1 MGNPELT
8 VLLEGILFGEGPR
21 WHEDRL
27 WFSDMWGGKVMS
39 VDLDGNT
46 QHVAHFDHPSGLG
59 FMPDGSLLVSVM
71 HERRIYRISSGETT
85 VHADL
90 TKIASELTND
100 MVVTYEGY
108 AYVGTDLKNVAL
120 VEPDGKARLVAE
132 GMRGPNGM
140 AITPDG
146 ETLVVNETRG
156 EAIRSF
162 SIKPDG
168 SLVSAEL
175 FAQLPDV
182 FPDGLCLDEEGAAW
196 IGSPPLDAEHYGDG
210 QFLRVLP
217 GGEITDRIETPGR
230 WAIAP
235 MLGGP
240 DRRTL
245 FMTTSSVENVTLL
258 KQTGKTEDGRI
269 ETLRVEVPGTGLP

>member
-1 MGNPELT
+1 MGNQEPT

-27 WFSDMWGGKVMS
+27 WFSDMWGGKVMT
-39 VDLDGNT
+39 VDMDGNT
-46 QHVAHFDHPSGLG
+46 RDVAQFDHPSGLG

-71 HERRIYRISSGETT
+71 HERRIYRIESGETT

-90 TKIASELTND
+90 TEIANEMTND
-100 MVVTYEGY
+100 MVVTREGY
-108 AYVGTDLKNVAL
+108 AYVDTDLKNVVL

-132 GMRGPNGM
+132 GMRGPNGL

-146 ETLVVNETRG
+146 QTLVVNETRG

-168 SLVSAEL
+168 SLGSPEL
-175 FAQLPDV
+175 FAELPDV

-196 IGSPPLDAEHYGDG
+196 IGSPPLAAEHYGDG
-210 QFLRVLP
+210 VFLRVLP
-217 GGEITDRIETPGR
+217 GGEITDRIFTPGR

-245 FMTTSSVENVTLL
+245 FMTTSSVQNVALL
-258 KQTGKTEDGRI
+258 KATGKVEDGRI
-269 ETLRVEVPGTGLP
+269 ETLRVEVPGAGLP

>member
-1 MGNPELT
+1 MGNPEPT

-71 HERRIYRISSGETT
+71 HERRIYRIASGETT

-90 TKIASELTND
+90 TTIASELMND

-146 ETLVVNETRG
+146 QTLVVNETRG

-258 KQTGKTEDGRI
+258 KQTGKAEDGRI
-269 ETLRVEVPGTGLP
+269 ETLRVEVPGAGLP

>member
-1 MGNPELT
+1 MGNPEPT

-71 HERRIYRISSGETT
+71 HERRIYRIASGETT

-120 VEPDGKARLVAE
+120 VEPEGKARLIAE

-146 ETLVVNETRG
+146 QTLVVNETRG

-245 FMTTSSVENVTLL
+245 FMTTSSVDNVTLL
-258 KQTGKTEDGRI
+258 KQTGKVEDGRI
-269 ETLRVEVPGTGLP
+269 ETLRVEVPGAGLP

>member
-1 MGNPELT
+1 MGNPEPT

-71 HERRIYRISSGETT
+71 HERRIYRIASGETT

-245 FMTTSSVENVTLL
+245 FMTTSSVDNVTLL

-269 ETLRVEVPGTGLP
+269 ETLRVEVPGAGLP

>member
-1 MGNPELT
+1 MGNPEPT

-21 WHEDRL
+21 WYEDRL

-59 FMPDGSLLVSVM
+59 FMPDGSLLISVM
-71 HERRIYRISSGETT
+71 HERRIYRIDSGETT

-90 TKIASELTND
+90 TDIATEITND
-100 MVVTYEGY
+100 MVVNNEGC
-108 AYVGTDLKNVAL
+108 AYIDTDLKNVVL

-132 GMRGPNGM
+132 GIRGPNGL

-162 SIKPDG
+162 AIKPDG
-168 SLVSAEL
+168 SLGSPKLFAEL
-175 FAQLPDV
+175 PGL

-245 FMTTSSVENVTLL
+245 FMTTSSVENVALL
-258 KQTGKTEDGRI
+258 KETGKVENGRI
-269 ETLRVEVPGTGLP
+269 EMTHVAVPGAGLP

>member
-245 FMTTSSVENVTLL
+245 FMTTSSVDNVTLL
-258 KQTGKTEDGRI
+258 KQTGKVEDGRI
-269 ETLRVEVPGTGLP
+269 ETLRVEVPGAGLP

>member
-1 MGNPELT
+1 MGNPEPT

-21 WHEDRL
+21 WYEDRL

-71 HERRIYRISSGETT
+71 HERRIYRIASGETT

-146 ETLVVNETRG
+146 QTLVVNETRG

-269 ETLRVEVPGTGLP
+269 ETLRVEVPGAGLP

>member
-1 MGNPELT
+1 MGNPEPT

-245 FMTTSSVENVTLL
+245 FMTTSSVDNVTLL
-258 KQTGKTEDGRI
+258 KQTGKVEDGRI
-269 ETLRVEVPGTGLP
+269 ETLRVEVPGAGLP

>member
-1 MGNPELT
+1 MSNPEPT

-21 WHEDRL
+21 WHEHRL

-71 HERRIYRISSGETT
+71 HERRIYRIASGETT

-146 ETLVVNETRG
+146 QTLVVNETRG

-162 SIKPDG
+162 SIEPDG

-269 ETLRVEVPGTGLP
+269 ETLRVEVPGAGLP

>member
-1 MGNPELT
+1 
-8 VLLEGILFGEGPR
+8 
-21 WHEDRL
+21 
-27 WFSDMWGGKVMS
+27 
-39 VDLDGNT
+39 
-46 QHVAHFDHPSGLG
+46 
-59 FMPDGSLLVSVM
+59 
-71 HERRIYRISSGETT
+71 
-85 VHADL
+85 
-90 TKIASELTND
+90 
-100 MVVTYEGY
+100 
-108 AYVGTDLKNVAL
+108 
-120 VEPDGKARLVAE
+120 
-132 GMRGPNGM
+132 M

-245 FMTTSSVENVTLL
+245 FMTTSSVDNVTLL
-258 KQTGKTEDGRI
+258 KQTGKVEDGRI
-269 ETLRVEVPGTGLP
+269 ETLRVEVPGAGLP

>member
-71 HERRIYRISSGETT
+71 HERRIYRIASGETT

-245 FMTTSSVENVTLL
+245 FMTTSSVDNVTLL
-258 KQTGKTEDGRI
+258 KQTGKVEDGRI
-269 ETLRVEVPGTGLP
+269 ETLRVEVPGAGLP